1 MKYDLLSVK
10 TALEVLY
17 SQGFT
22 EIRLEYFLFLFCE
35 KYGVDME
42 RENRRIRGMLNLLDK
57 KGKIRLE
64 NDDEMIMMENMLTSN
79 LRLVINR

>member
-17 SQGFT
+17 AQGYT
-22 EIRLEYFLFLFCE
+22 EIRTHYFLYLFCE

-42 RENRRIRGMLNLLDK
+42 RENRRIRGMLDLLGR

-64 NDDEMIMMENMLTSN
+64 NDGESIVLENMLTSN
-79 LRLVINR
+79 LRLIINR

>member
-17 SQGFT
+17 AQGYT
-22 EIRLEYFLFLFCE
+22 RISIHYFLYLFCE

-42 RENRRIRGMLNLLDK
+42 RENRRIRSMLDLLHRKDK
-57 KGKIRLE
+57 ISIT
-64 NDDEMIMMENMLTSN
+64 DEDEIVMWNMLTTN
-79 LRLVINR
+79 IRLVINK